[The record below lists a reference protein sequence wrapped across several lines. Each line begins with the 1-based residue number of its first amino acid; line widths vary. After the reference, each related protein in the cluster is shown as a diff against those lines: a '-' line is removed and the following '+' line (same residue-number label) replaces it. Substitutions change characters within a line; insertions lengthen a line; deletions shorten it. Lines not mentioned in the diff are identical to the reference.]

1 MIVVYIA
8 FGNLVALI
16 TGAILLLQS
25 QPVTVVLSTGILSGA
40 LAVFVLAA
48 LRALCITRAARHS
61 EHQ

>member
-16 TGAILLLQS
+16 TGTILLLQS
-25 QPVTVVLSTGILSGA
+25 QPVTVVLSTGILSGV

-48 LRALCITRAARHS
+48 IRALCTSRASRRTG
-61 EHQ
+61 HQ

>member
-16 TGAILLLQS
+16 TGTILLLQS
-25 QPVTVVLSTGILSGA
+25 QPVTVVLSTGILSGV

-48 LRALCITRAARHS
+48 IRALCTGRASRRTGH
-61 EHQ
+61 